1 MGVVAVALD
10 LDLARL
16 LAGDLAVDREDLL
29 VVVDGAAVVAI
40 EEAGDDLGL
49 GVGVADRDADDLV
62 AGVDLV
68 DAALE
73 VLGALGLEVGA
84 EERALAAVDVGD
96 GVEREAGQALALE
109 LPSGLAAVPVN
120 PGIIDTA
127 MLRSCFGDSAAHYP
141 DAEEWAK
148 TAVPYLASLGPRDN
162 GKALTCPG
170 Q

>member
-73 VLGALGLEVGA
+73 VLADAALI
-84 EERALAAVDVGD
+84 EES
-96 GVEREAGQALALE
+96 ELE
-109 LPSGLAAVPVN
+109 LDADAA
-120 PGIIDTA
+120 
-127 MLRSCFGDSAAHYP
+127 
-141 DAEEWAK
+141 
-148 TAVPYLASLGPRDN
+148 
-162 GKALTCPG
+162 
-170 Q
+170 